1 MRHVSE
7 VLDVSSQKTILVIGD
22 ILLDHYVHGQVKRI
36 SPEAPVPVLLQT
48 GEYWRLG
55 GAANLA
61 ANVAALGAHVVLLG
75 IVGDDADAAHLSTL
89 LRAQERIDAR
99 LVISDTHPTIR
110 KTRFVSG
117 NHQIVR
123 VDHETLAPFDE
134 AVLAKLME
142 QIEVGARTCDAIAV
156 SDYLKGAIADPV
168 FQAIVRAAQ
177 GNNKQLIVDPK
188 RADFSVYRGAHYL
201 TPNRAE
207 LSQATGH
214 NCDRDDDAE
223 RAAEIAK
230 AQTGASILLTRSEQ
244 GMSLFSTDG
253 QAIHDRATAR
263 GVFDVTGAGDTVIAT
278 FTLALASGA
287 TPITAM
293 KLANLAA
300 GVVVAKPGA
309 ASCSLEELRASA
321 EALEIE
327 NAEHT
332 LRRHP
337 PARLLTLEA
346 LRDLRTQWGE
356 AGLCVGF
363 TNGCFDLLHPGHIAL
378 IDQAASAC
386 DRLIVALNS
395 DNSVARLKGPSRPV
409 QSQAARAAVI
419 GALRGVDA
427 LVIFDEPTPLG
438 LIEAL
443 VPDVLIKGA
452 DYREEDIVGADLV
465 KSRGGRILRA
475 ELQPGHSTSALIA
488 RSLGK
493 DAPHLEP
500 SPQVVENALGSSS
513 ERDERHRPSKKR
525 PNSA

>member
-1 MRHVSE
+1 MSHVSE
-7 VLDVSSQKTILVIGD
+7 VLEISSQKTILVIGD
-22 ILLDHYVHGQVKRI
+22 VLLDHYVQGQVKRI

-61 ANVAALGAHVVLLG
+61 ANVAALGARALLLG
-75 IVGDDADAAHLSTL
+75 IIGDDADAARLRTL
-89 LRAQERIDAR
+89 LHAQERIDAR
-99 LVISDTHPTIR
+99 LVISKTHPTIR

-134 AVLAKLME
+134 AVLAELVA
-142 QIEVGARTCDAIAV
+142 QIQVAARTCDAIAV

-168 FQAIVRAAQ
+168 FAAIARAA
-177 GNNKQLIVDPK
+177 NETDTPLIVDPK
-188 RADFSVYRGAHYL
+188 RADFSAYRGAHYL

-207 LSQATGH
+207 LSLATGRS
-214 NCDRDDDAE
+214 CDHDDDAE

-244 GMSLFSTDG
+244 GMSLFGKDG
-253 QAIHDRATAR
+253 QVIHDRATAR

-278 FTLALASGA
+278 FTLALASGGA
-287 TPITAM
+287 PVTAM

-300 GVVVAKPGA
+300 GIVVAKPGA
-309 ASCSLEELRASA
+309 ASCSLDELRTSA
-321 EALEIE
+321 EALEDF
-327 NAEHT
+327 AAPQV

-337 PARLLTLEA
+337 PARLLTLET
-346 LRDLRTQWGE
+346 LKDLRAQWGQ

-363 TNGCFDLLHPGHIAL
+363 TNGCFDLLHPGHVAL

-395 DNSVARLKGPSRPV
+395 DDSVAQLKGPTRPV
-409 QSQAARAAVI
+409 QSQEARAAVI

-427 LVIFDEPTPLG
+427 LVIFDAPTPLA

-452 DYREEDIVGADLV
+452 DYREQDIVGADLV
-465 KSRGGRILRA
+465 KSRGGQIMRA
-475 ELQPGHSTSALIA
+475 ALKPGHSTSALIA
-488 RSLGK
+488 RSLDK
-493 DAPHLEP
+493 ATPP
-500 SPQVVENALGSSS
+500 S
-513 ERDERHRPSKKR
+513 
-525 PNSA
+525 